1 MEVCFISVVFNHDCA
16 LESLEKLRKKAK
28 KNKTKQNQKTGSKMR
43 GSEGLHW
50 LSLFL
55 KAP

>member
-16 LESLEKLRKKAK
+16 LESLGKLRKKAK
-28 KNKTKQNQKTGSKMR
+28 KKKKKKAGSKVR

>member
-1 MEVCFISVVFNHDCA
+1 MKVCFISAVFNRDCA
-16 LESLEKLRKKAK
+16 LESLEKLRKIAK
-28 KNKTKQNQKTGSKMR
+28 KKDSKMR
-43 GSEGLHW
+43 GSGGVHW